1 MYLLTRREG
10 EIDSGVYASL
20 DEDGTSVVQFFVDKD
35 DAIMYNTM
43 LEAVDQNICVTEI
56 EDDMIEKFCSVMGH
70 AYSVVDEGEFVIP
83 KLETLEHVIL
93 SDDPLQ
99 ESDIL

>member
-43 LEAVDQNICVTEI
+43 LEALDQNICVTEI
-56 EDDMIEKFCSVMGH
+56 EDDVLDKFCSVLGY

-93 SDDPLQ
+93 NRDPFQ
-99 ESDIL
+99 KPDIL

>member
-43 LEAVDQNICVTEI
+43 LEALDQNICVTEI
-56 EDDMIEKFCSVMGH
+56 EDDMLDKFCSVLGY
-70 AYSVVDEGEFVIP
+70 AYSIVDEGEFVIP

-93 SDDPLQ
+93 NRDPIQ
-99 ESDIL
+99 KPDIL

>member
-10 EIDSGVYASL
+10 EVDSGVYASV
-20 DEDGTSVVQFFVDKD
+20 DEDGTPIVQFFVEKD
-35 DAIMYNTM
+35 AAVMYNTM
-43 LEAVDQNICVTEI
+43 LEALDQNICVTEI
-56 EDDMIEKFCSVMGH
+56 EDDMLEKFCSVLGH

-93 SDDPLQ
+93 NRDSF
-99 ESDIL
+99 

>member
-1 MYLLTRREG
+1 
-10 EIDSGVYASL
+10 
-20 DEDGTSVVQFFVDKD
+20 
-35 DAIMYNTM
+35 M
-43 LEAVDQNICVTEI
+43 LEALDQNICVTEI

-93 SDDPLQ
+93 NDDPLQ
-99 ESDIL
+99 EPDLL

>member
-10 EIDSGVYASL
+10 EVDSGVYASV
-20 DEDGTSVVQFFVDKD
+20 DEDGTPIVQFFVEKD
-35 DAIMYNTM
+35 AAVMYNTM
-43 LEAVDQNICVTEI
+43 LEALDQNICVTEI
-56 EDDMIEKFCSVMGH
+56 EDDMLEKFCGVLGH

-93 SDDPLQ
+93 NRDSF
-99 ESDIL
+99 

>member
-1 MYLLTRREG
+1 MYLLTKKQG
-10 EIDSGVYASL
+10 QIDSGVYASV
-20 DEDGTSVVQFFVDKD
+20 DDDGTSVIQFFVDKD

-43 LEAVDQNICVTEI
+43 LEALDQNICITEI
-56 EDDMIEKFCSVMGH
+56 DEDMIEKFCSVMGH

-93 SDDPLQ
+93 NRDPL
-99 ESDIL
+99 

>member
-35 DAIMYNTM
+35 DANK
-43 LEAVDQNICVTEI
+43 EVAVISTDKTIIATGS
-56 EDDMIEKFCSVMGH
+56 KP
-70 AYSVVDEGEFVIP
+70 VVPAAFNYDKKRGMCFART
-83 KLETLEHVIL
+83 KNYRC
-93 SDDPLQ
+93 
-99 ESDIL
+99 

>member
-1 MYLLTRREG
+1 MYLLTKTQGDLE
-10 EIDSGVYASL
+10 SGAYASV
-20 DEDGTSVVQFFVDKD
+20 DDDGTPIVQFFVDKD

-43 LEAVDQNICVTEI
+43 LEALDQNICVTEI

-83 KLETLEHVIL
+83 KLETLTHTLI
-93 SDDPLQ
+93 D
-99 ESDIL
+99 